1 MFSTAFLWSA
11 KKGFTDLGHLGG
23 TGAFDG
29 SIAYDV
35 NERGQV
41 TGQSVAVS
49 DADTHGFFWS
59 EATGILTLGTLG
71 GDHAVGIA
79 INNSGEVAGRSTR
92 VDGEL
97 HAFIW
102 SREGGMRDLGTL
114 PGGAL
119 SIAHAINNK
128 GQAAGRADT
137 PDGVRHAVLWTPL
150 GEE

>member
-1 MFSTAFLWSA
+1 MFSTAFLWSP
-11 KKGFTDLGHLGG
+11 KKGFTDLGHLRWD
-23 TGAFDG
+23 GAFDG
-29 SIAYDV
+29 SIAYGV

-41 TGQSVAVS
+41 TGQSVAVV
-49 DADTHGFFWS
+49 DADTHGFFWT

-79 INNSGEVAGRSTR
+79 INSSGLVAGRSTR
-92 VDGEL
+92 ADGEL

-102 SREGGMRDLGTL
+102 SQEGGMRDLGTL

-150 GEE
+150 E